1 MENAAVTLEKGF
13 QFPLTLNIPLPWNL
27 AVLHLGIYLSKM
39 ETFNNT
45 KIYKQM
51 FIATLLVLVKKL
63 QTNQMSFSEWKD
75 KKPVL
80 NV

>member
-1 MENAAVTLEKGF
+1 
-13 QFPLTLNIPLPWNL
+13 
-27 AVLHLGIYLSKM
+27 M